1 MSVVIKS
8 VEKGSPA
15 AKKGL
20 KPCDVLVSINDNEIM
35 DVLDYRF
42 YQNDKLLKIK
52 GFTQSLRQLVDKTE
66 YTFIKAGALFIH
78 KICFKKQT

>member
-35 DVLDYRF
+35 DVLD
-42 YQNDKLLKIK
+42 
-52 GFTQSLRQLVDKTE
+52 
-66 YTFIKAGALFIH
+66 
-78 KICFKKQT
+78 